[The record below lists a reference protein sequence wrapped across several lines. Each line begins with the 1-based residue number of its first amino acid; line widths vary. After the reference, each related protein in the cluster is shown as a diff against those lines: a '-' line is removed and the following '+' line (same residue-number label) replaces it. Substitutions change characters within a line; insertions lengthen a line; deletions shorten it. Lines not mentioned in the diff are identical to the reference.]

1 MAKLQEFRDL
11 EIRKA
16 IEGLDFEG
24 KSVVIRVD
32 YNCPVSAGRV
42 TNNFRIKQSLP
53 TLNLIKDGGAKK
65 IVLITHFDRPDGKFN
80 SEMSLGP
87 VKDELEKIWGEK
99 VVLPEYQED
108 YRKYFRDIEE
118 GTEKVYLAENI
129 RFWKEEEAGDSAFA
143 FVMSDGHDFFINEA
157 FSASHRKHASVTGI
171 SSYIPSFAGLELADE
186 CREIWKKMTIMV
198 SPSVALI
205 GGAKIETKV
214 PVLKTLGKYYDRI
227 MLGGKIALEYEK
239 YASENPE
246 ADVWMSKVQ
255 LPQGYSDDNKFDI
268 SEEAALEFVEIVK
281 DAKKILWNGPVGKF
295 EDEKYA
301 VGSEIVARAVSQN
314 QEASRLVGGGDTIA
328 LLEKNDL
335 LDKVGFVSTGGGA
348 MLEYIGDGTLPGLE
362 VIEF

>member
-16 IEGLDFEG
+16 IQGLDFEG
-24 KSVVIRVD
+24 KSVVVRVD
-32 YNCPVSAGRV
+32 YNCPVSAGQV

-53 TLNLIKDGGAKK
+53 TLNLIKEGGAKK
-65 IVLITHFDRPDGKFN
+65 IVLISHFDRPEGKFN
-80 SEMSLGP
+80 KEMSLGP
-87 VKDELEKIWGEK
+87 VREELEKLWGEK
-99 VVLPEYQED
+99 ISMPEFNED
-108 YRKYFRDIEE
+108 YRRYFRDIEE
-118 GTEKVYLAENI
+118 GQEKIYLAENI

-143 FVMSDGHDFFINEA
+143 FVMSDGYDFFINEA
-157 FSASHRKHASVTGI
+157 FSASHRKHASITGI
-171 SSYIPSFAGLELADE
+171 SSYLPSFAGLELADE
-186 CREIWKKMTIMV
+186 CREIWRKMTVMI
-198 SPSVALI
+198 SPSVALV

-214 PVLKTLGKYYDRI
+214 PVLKTLGKYYDKI
-227 MLGGKIALEYEK
+227 ILGGKIALEYEK
-239 YASENPE
+239 YANENPE
-246 ADVWMSKVQ
+246 ADVWMTKVQ
-255 LPQGYSDDNKFDI
+255 LPQGYSDENKFDI
-268 SEEAALEFVEIVK
+268 SEEAALEFVEIIK

-295 EDEKYA
+295 EDERYA
-301 VGSEIVARAVSQN
+301 VGSEIIARSVSQN